1 MQYNE
6 FKDKIGEIVNGV
18 VKRVEYGNLIV
29 DLGKGEAILRR
40 DELLNKEV
48 FRRSDRIRAY
58 IVDVKHDLKGHQI
71 FLSEHTITFSL
82 SYFFRRYQRFMMV

>member
-1 MQYNE
+1 M
-6 FKDKIGEIVNGV
+6 EI
-18 VKRVEYGNLIV
+18 LIV

-58 IVDVKHDLKGHQI
+58 ISDVKHD
-71 FLSEHTITFSL
+71 FERTSNFS
-82 SYFFRRYQRFMMV
+82 F